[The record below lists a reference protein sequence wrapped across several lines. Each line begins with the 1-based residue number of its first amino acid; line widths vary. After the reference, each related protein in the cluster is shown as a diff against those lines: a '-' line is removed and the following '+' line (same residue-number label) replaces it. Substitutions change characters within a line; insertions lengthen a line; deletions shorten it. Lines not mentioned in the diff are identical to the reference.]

1 MPHMPGRLYRPA
13 NRDQRPNRC
22 GCLAQRIIDRPM
34 RRFNYIYNMEKFLFI
49 IREEL
54 KVLKT
59 YSEEQRNRGMQE
71 MTRWVESLAE
81 SWNYVDGEPL
91 VIIGRYVTKENI
103 VSDGPFIE
111 SKEGISG
118 YMLVNAENLDQA
130 ASLAQTCPLVLR
142 GAMAIEV
149 RPTLGPCQ
157 S

>member
-1 MPHMPGRLYRPA
+1 MPGRLYSPG
-13 NRDQRPNRC
+13 NGDQRPYRRSR
-22 GCLAQRIIDRPM
+22 LAQRIIDRPV
-34 RRFNYIYNMEKFLFI
+34 RRFTYIYYMEKFLFI

-54 KVLKT
+54 NVLKT
-59 YSEEQRNRGMQE
+59 YSEEERNRGMRE

-81 SWNYVDGEPL
+81 SWNFVDGEPL
-91 VIIGRYVTKENI
+91 AITGRYVNRENI

-142 GAMAIEV
+142 GAMVIEV
-149 RPTLGPCQ
+149 RPTMGPCQ
-157 S
+157 F

>member
-1 MPHMPGRLYRPA
+1 MSGSLYRPA
-13 NRDQRPNRC
+13 NGDQRPYRRR
-22 GCLAQRIIDRPM
+22 CLAQRIIDRPM
-34 RRFNYIYNMEKFLFI
+34 RSFNYIYYMEKFLFI

-59 YSEEQRNRGMQE
+59 YSEEERNRGMQE

-91 VIIGRYVTKENI
+91 AIIGRYVSRENI

-142 GAMAIEV
+142 GAMVIEV

-157 S
+157 I

>member
-13 NRDQRPNRC
+13 NRDQRPYRR

-142 GAMAIEV
+142 GAMAIEEIGRAHV
-149 RPTLGPCQ
+149 
-157 S
+157 